1 MNHYTPPL
9 LLLLTAMI
17 APFEGATQGIVVDQ
31 GEFSVTIN
39 NRTSGSEEFT
49 IRRAGI
55 GRDDAIFANAVVR
68 FETAGGQEVRP
79 LLRAS
84 PPAGIATSYQVEV
97 DGSDALAL
105 QLRLA
110 GQLRYVAII
119 SSALGE
125 EHREFPALPDT
136 RVLEQDVAHHYYFL
150 RDAREGTTIPVLEPR
165 TRSRFL
171 LQVSAPQ
178 DEELQLG
185 QRLFQTRRVEFFAG
199 EDRRVV
205 WYDRLGRVLRV
216 SIPLRGYLA
225 ERTGVF

>member
-1 MNHYTPPL
+1 MNHCTPSL
-9 LLLLTAMI
+9 LLLLTAVI
-17 APFEGATQGIVVDQ
+17 APFEGAAQGIVVDQ
-31 GEFSVTIN
+31 GEFSVTVN
-39 NRTSGSEEFT
+39 NRRWGTEEFT

-55 GRDDAIFANAVVR
+55 GRDDAIFANAVVQL
-68 FETAGGQEVRP
+68 ETGGGQEVRP
-79 LLRAS
+79 LLRAA

-97 DGSDALAL
+97 DGTDALNL

-119 SSALGE
+119 NSGLGE

-150 RDAREGTTIPVLEPR
+150 RDAREGRTIPVLEPR

-171 LQVSAPQ
+171 LQVGTPQ
-178 DEELQLG
+178 EEELQLG
-185 QRLFQTRRVEFFAG
+185 QRLFETRRVEFSAG

-216 SIPLRGYLA
+216 SVPVRGYLA